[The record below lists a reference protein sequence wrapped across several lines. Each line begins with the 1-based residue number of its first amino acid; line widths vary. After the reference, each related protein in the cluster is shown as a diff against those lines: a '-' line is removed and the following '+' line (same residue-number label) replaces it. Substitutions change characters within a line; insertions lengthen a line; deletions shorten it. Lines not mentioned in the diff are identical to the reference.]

1 MVVRNTKQ
9 LIQRLDFY
17 ILSYKKI
24 QISVSIIII
33 LYLIVYSCA
42 LSYAW

>member
-17 ILSYKKI
+17 ILSYKKFK
-24 QISVSIIII
+24 
-33 LYLIVYSCA
+33 YLLV
-42 LSYAW
+42 LS